1 MARYA
6 LVVGISDYQSSSR
19 SLSKTV
25 TDAQMVAQ
33 VLEQSNLFQK
43 ITRLTGTVTGNQ
55 LGQALQ
61 KLLLQQTSS
70 NEALIY
76 FTGHGMTATGYLQQQ
91 SGYLVTTDSTVEWQE
106 HQVLEVRRGISLSD
120 FNQLILGS
128 NLNSLIVLLDCC
140 HSGYF
145 LERHCLVER
154 LTAFSASKDYYFIT
168 ACGSSE
174 KTIARWREPHSV
186 FTGALLKALS
196 RDNADEIGLIS
207 GDRLF
212 DCLSR
217 ELRQSDLEPLHL
229 GWGQAI
235 TVLKYPV
242 APPASIP
249 IPLVRREN
257 PYVGLAA
264 FDITQADYFYGRERA
279 VRDLLDRLMKG
290 RFLVVYGPS
299 GCGKSSL
306 IKAGLLPELQRDR
319 LPGSREWDLECC
331 TPGQTPAFV
340 LEEILNRQ
348 HQRNQPF
355 ALFVDQFEEL
365 FTLCQEETLQRQFIH
380 RLSEEINNPNAR
392 ILIAIRGDFLDR
404 CTQFIE
410 VVKLINST
418 DPPSTYLVTPLTLAE
433 LEEAIEQ
440 PAARHGV
447 AYEPGLVSQI
457 AEDVVGQPGELP
469 LLQYALTEL
478 WKQCIEKGDE
488 QQLTQEGY
496 RAIGRVQGALQQRA
510 AQIYS
515 DKEIFSDADRTLVRQ
530 LMMELVQLGEGQ
542 EVTRRRAERE
552 QLQVLA
558 DSPEQ
563 LDRVVKQLADGR
575 LIVTHEKTVEVAHEA
590 LLTEWTL
597 LRQLIEQNR
606 EIIRLRRHLEN
617 DCQEWEQKGRS
628 EGYLLAAGRLAAIEE
643 WQKREHP
650 RLSSMETEF
659 VRKSQEK
666 RDREQQAKLRR
677 ERRNWFLTAGL
688 LCSITIF
695 SLFSAQTAKKGEVET
710 LVQLAENNFANH
722 QQLEAL
728 VTSIKALSAAKDLF
742 IDQEQY
748 LKRLQPI
755 VYGVQERNRWMAHS
769 DRIYG
774 LSVNHSL
781 MQFSPNAPA
790 IASGSFD
797 GMIKLWNIKGELVRE
812 WQSHQGRVWSVV
824 FSHNGKFLASTGFD
838 GKVYLWNVD
847 SGKLKYVFTGH
858 TGKSLDIAFNQ
869 DDSMLVSSGTDG
881 VVKVWMTGTKGR
893 VERYSLHISD
903 FLDKKRLNLEGQTIW
918 GVSFH
923 PKKTNLI
930 AFGSEGDSYMGKSD
944 SYVRIW
950 DLTSKDTSQKN
961 IGTHEGTITQVKFSP
976 DGNKLVSADDKGFIK
991 IWSLEIYPKS
1001 KLLAIIKA
1009 HEQNVYGLAFNRNGK
1024 ILISGSPD
1032 LTIKVWDLEKVIRT
1046 YKTSHQPVDE
1056 SVTLVKGHT
1065 GEVIR
1070 TELSFSQQN
1079 TADEE
1084 INSLIVSSSDDK
1096 TIRLWSLQ
1104 KNQEIAT
1111 ANIQPYQI
1119 LHKACILIEQFTS
1132 QSSKFQQEIKKP
1144 CSGK

>member
-91 SGYLVTTDSTVEWQE
+91 SGYLVTTDSTVEWQD

-235 TVLKYPV
+235 TVVKYPV

-617 DCQEWEQKGRS
+617 DCQEWQEKGRS
-628 EGYLLAAGRLAAIEE
+628 EGYLLAAGRLTAIEE

-742 IDQEQY
+742 IDREQY
-748 LKRLQPI
+748 LKRLQVI
-755 VYGVQERNRWMAHS
+755 VYGVEERNRWIAHS
-769 DRIYG
+769 DRIYT
-774 LSVNHSL
+774 LSLNHNPPNRVNIS
-781 MQFSPNAPA
+781 STYAA
-790 IASGSFD
+790 IASGGRD
-797 GMIKLWNIKGELVRE
+797 GTIELWNIKGESIKPLPQQE
-812 WQSHQGRVWSVV
+812 GYVWSLK
-824 FSHNGKFLASTGFD
+824 FSHDGKLLASTGLG
-838 GKVYLWNVD
+838 GKVKLWNVET
-847 SGKLKYVFTGH
+847 GKLEAEFPGH
-858 TGKSLDIAFNQ
+858 GQVSYGVAFSS
-869 DDSMLVSSGTDG
+869 DDSMLASSGSDG
-881 VVKVWMTGTKGR
+881 KARFWRINKSKITK
-893 VERYSLHISD
+893 SN
-903 FLDKKRLNLEGQTIW
+903 FLSPLSSSQANSEIKDID
-918 GVSFH
+918 FH
-923 PKKTNLI
+923 PQRNIVAYTETIGKK
-930 AFGSEGDSYMGKSD
+930 DSNVW
-944 SYVRIW
+944 SYESGFPQR
-950 DLTSKDTSQKN
+950 TPQKV
-961 IGTHEGTITQVKFSP
+961 GHHDAQDVQVKFSP
-976 DGNKLVSADDKGFIK
+976 DGNKIATSDSEGFIKVWSIQPVNPLKPLAVIHAHEQPVNGLGFSQDGTKLVSAGSDQTIK
-991 IWSLEIYPKS
+991 IWDLRKAIELYS
-1001 KLLAIIKA
+1001 KIGQPIQAISEQPEALLSTM
-1009 HEQNVYGLAFNRNGK
+1009 R
-1024 ILISGSPD
+1024 
-1032 LTIKVWDLEKVIRT
+1032 
-1046 YKTSHQPVDE
+1046 
-1056 SVTLVKGHT
+1056 GHT
-1065 GEVIR
+1065 ADVNNAYFVFSKDWN
-1070 TELSFSQQN
+1070 TLKVKDDSF
-1079 TADEE
+1079 
-1084 INSLIVSSSDDK
+1084 IVSASSDK
-1096 TIRLWSLQ
+1096 TIRLWEWHPIDNKIYPISVGDLLKHGCQ
-1104 KNQEIAT
+1104 L
-1111 ANIQPYQI
+1111 IQQYTQP
-1119 LHKACILIEQFTS
+1119 TS
-1132 QSSKFQQEIKKP
+1132 PFKLETEKL
-1144 CSGK
+1144 CS